1 MAAILATTAFALP
14 SSQPHSVHLPV
25 DRSPAHTVRTYDANE
40 VLPADWPQLGRDAQ
54 HTNYS
59 PQQVNPPYCY
69 AWKWYG
75 VPMASR
81 AQPVVAAGRLF
92 IGGMDGVIYAR
103 DATTGAELWKV
114 QTDGPI
120 RHSAGVLDDT
130 VIFSSHDGFTYALNV
145 VNGAQLWKAAT
156 GPSATAPLIDAA
168 RGWAYVASTLGK
180 LTALRASD
188 GAVQWTFDAGAPI
201 LTSPALSTD
210 GSRVYLGSEAIE
222 AIAVNAQTGA
232 PIWRTRLQG
241 QSLSERYPVVADG
254 VVIYRSQPLYFF
266 HHLLHEGDAVM
277 DSAGSRETDWAA
289 DWAKVRPKIVAYL
302 AAQPSKQTFFVLSE
316 TTGRPRGIA
325 PVLYTYGNNDPPNV
339 PVIRAEDVYVTYR
352 ARHGIQTDGGA
363 VHVSSKYDAEL
374 GRMNLATLDI
384 AGLRQANYPAY
395 NAQFRMTSDEPAM
408 LTMGGDILFVD
419 NWERLGGLNVR
430 TGQLVH
436 VGNVSNVWPECYD
449 GNICGPGGPNPFF
462 PLGPSAPAYPFPWP
476 RVTDGASRS
485 GVVIANNMLYWRVIE
500 GGLAGVKSGECGTPK
515 VWQSPAPQA
524 ASAIPPVSLS
534 APDPTSAATAG
545 RRVMLPMVST
555 SVPLTQYIDADL
567 TTPVNNPPEDL
578 VERLRTE
585 VRAMLQLANGQHLLP
600 FYLER
605 GFSSTRVWPY
615 NASNCGSETFCMAH
629 IGVGA
634 QGSVFWHD
642 PGEFL
647 LTMAQAYPYLDAQ
660 LQADVRA
667 YVAAETRRYPPLLDL
682 PYGSVWL
689 TQGAARERYEV
700 PFRSQLNNWPPV
712 GANISAI
719 YAVWLWAKNTG
730 DWAYACAHWP
740 QAKMLFSARRGTMRF
755 YSDIAGAIG
764 YARLARTLRERAC
777 AGVTEA
783 DVSAGVS
790 AAVSA
795 MSAGMGPVNFNAY
808 ARRAEHDYLDPRDI
822 PTGYSVPVFFGMT
835 PEVGRFIR
843 DQTGGAALS
852 YLNSKQ
858 TGNGVLWWY
867 LTRVG
872 VHAERGETSFLL
884 PWTSW
889 SHFLARA
896 YIAGDSQANL
906 RRWLDRPWTVGDLY
920 SIQKI
925 VATIHAR

>member
-1 MAAILATTAFALP
+1 M
-14 SSQPHSVHLPV
+14 
-25 DRSPAHTVRTYDANE
+25 
-40 VLPADWPQLGRDAQ
+40 
-54 HTNYS
+54 
-59 PQQVNPPYCY
+59 
-69 AWKWYG
+69 
-75 VPMASR
+75 
-81 AQPVVAAGRLF
+81 
-92 IGGMDGVIYAR
+92 YAR

-120 RHSAGVLDDT
+120 RHSASVLSNT
-130 VIFSSHDGFTYALNV
+130 VIFSSHDGFTYALNAA
-145 VNGAQLWKAAT
+145 NGAQFWKTAT

-168 RGWAYVASTLGK
+168 RGWAYVGSTSGT

-210 GSRVYLGSEAIE
+210 GSRLYLGSEAVE
-222 AIAVNAQTGA
+222 AIAINAQTGTLT
-232 PIWRTRLQG
+232 WRRRLQG
-241 QSLSERYPVVADG
+241 QSLSERYPVVAGG

-266 HHLLHEGDAVM
+266 HQLLHEGDAVM
-277 DSAGSRETDWAA
+277 DSAGPRETDWAM
-289 DWAKVRPKIVAYL
+289 DWAKVRPKIAHYL
-302 AAQPSKQTFFVLSE
+302 ATQPSKQTFFVLDE
-316 TTGRPRGIA
+316 TTGELRGVA

-339 PVIRAEDVYVTYR
+339 PVIRGEEVYVTYR

-384 AGLRQANYPAY
+384 VGLRQLNPPAY
-395 NAQFRMTSDEPAM
+395 NAEFRMTSDEPAM

-430 TGQLVH
+430 TGRLVH

-449 GNICGPGGPNPFF
+449 NSGCGPGSSNPFF
-462 PLGPSAPAYPFPWP
+462 PLSGSGPAYPFPWP
-476 RVTDGASRS
+476 RVTDGVSRS

-500 GGLAGVKSGECGTPK
+500 GGLAGVKSGECGAPK
-515 VWQSPAPQA
+515 VWQSLAPQA
-524 ASAIPPVSLS
+524 TSATLPAASHLA
-534 APDPTSAATAG
+534 DPTSVAVTAQ
-545 RRVMLPMVST
+545 RVMLPMVST

-567 TTPVNNPPEDL
+567 TDPLSNPPNDL
-578 VERLRTE
+578 VERLRAE

-615 NASNCGSETFCMAH
+615 NASNCGSEPCVAH

-634 QGSVFWHD
+634 NGNVFWHD

-647 LTMAQAYPYLDAQ
+647 LTMAQAYPYLDAK
-660 LQADVRA
+660 LQSEVRT
-667 YVAAETRRYPPLLDL
+667 YVAAEMGRYPPLRDL
-682 PYGSVWL
+682 PYNNVWL
-689 TQGAARERYEV
+689 TQGVARERYEV
-700 PFRSQLNNWPPV
+700 PFRGQLNNWPPV
-712 GANISAI
+712 GTNISAI

-730 DWAYACAHWP
+730 DWTYACMNWP
-740 QAKMLFSARRGTMRF
+740 QAKALFSARKGTMRF
-755 YSDIAGAIG
+755 YADIAGAIG
-764 YARLARTLRERAC
+764 YVRLARALRECAC
-777 AGVTEA
+777 PGVGEA
-783 DVSAGVS
+783 DVLAGVS

-795 MSAGMGPVNFNAY
+795 MSAGMGAANFNAY
-808 ARRAEHDYLDPRDI
+808 AGRAERDYLDPRDL
-822 PTGYSVPVFFGMT
+822 PTGYSLPVFFGMT
-835 PEVGRFIR
+835 PEVGRFLR
-843 DQTGGAALS
+843 EQTGGAALR

-858 TGNGVLWWY
+858 TDNGALWWY

-884 PWTSW
+884 PWTGW

-896 YIAGDSQANL
+896 YIAGDSGADL
-906 RRWLDRPWTVGDLY
+906 RKWLDRPWTVGDLY